1 MTVWVRHPVVVHQEG
16 LPYFDK
22 LCVTFKKFND
32 LFFVLAFLKTFQN
45 EYSLL
50 ES

>member
-1 MTVWVRHPVVVHQEG
+1 MTVWVRHPVVVHQEA

-32 LFFVLAFLKTFQN
+32 LFFVFAFLKAFQN
-45 EYSLL
+45 KDGLL